1 MMKTLH
7 KYLNSP
13 SKLIFDMKRPEMMF
27 VESAGEF
34 LLEIQHPVFRY
45 CLSKG
50 LVENGSAARR
60 IKGEVNELVRRMRE
74 SSEAVENVVEL
85 LRRK

>member
-1 MMKTLH
+1 M
-7 KYLNSP
+7 
-13 SKLIFDMKRPEMMF
+13 
-27 VESAGEF
+27 ESAGEF